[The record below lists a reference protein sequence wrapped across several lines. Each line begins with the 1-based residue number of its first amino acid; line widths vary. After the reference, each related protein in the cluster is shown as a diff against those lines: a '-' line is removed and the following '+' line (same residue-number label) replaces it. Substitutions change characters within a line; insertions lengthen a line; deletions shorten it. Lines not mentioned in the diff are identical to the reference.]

1 MAILYG
7 MAGDNLFTLLSSF
20 RPGAAAS
27 PFENYCT
34 SGLAYF
40 LQHGHGQLCD
50 LFADAAGCPGQKVV
64 AAEVQPMLAG
74 AGFADMVLTFDQG
87 NRCLVEVQV
96 EPGYEPQTI
105 ETLEEHARYWREKPQ
120 MVFLT
125 LPGVAAPEA
134 WSRLSWVDCADAI
147 ESGGSEIEWQFAEFI
162 RRDILGLGPV
172 PLEQAIA
179 SNRLYALGAAAIRRR
194 FGTRARYVNS
204 ASRPIGGRYRYL
216 GTTFAVDGSDM
227 EFWAGI
233 VNEAVPLN
241 EHYYLMLASKVV
253 AIEQPVET
261 PRPTSDWKWA
271 HWTGGGR
278 VVRPITVE
286 MYDELLARLPF
297 EA

>member
-7 MAGDNLFTLLSSF
+7 MPGDNLFTLLSSY

-40 LQHGHGQLCD
+40 LQHGHGQLCE
-50 LFADAAGCPGQKVV
+50 LFAEAAGCTGQKVV

-74 AGFADMVLTFDQG
+74 AGFADLVLTFDQG
-87 NRCLVEVQV
+87 ERCLVEVQV

-125 LPGVAAPEA
+125 LPGVAAPDSWA
-134 WSRLSWVDCADAI
+134 RLSWVDCANAI

-162 RRDILGLGPV
+162 RRDVLGLGPV

-227 EFWAGI
+227 EFWIGI

-241 EHYYLMLASKVV
+241 EHYYLMLASKVTPV
-253 AIEQPVET
+253 EQPVDT
-261 PRPTSDWKWA
+261 PRPTSDWKWG

-278 VVRPITVE
+278 VVRPITIE